1 MRSSLASAGVLLAED
16 TDPVCCDGEPRRT
29 DQIAAASL
37 RRRLAVRRLGS
48 GFLQFVGL
56 HVEEF
61 RLARETDSLF
71 FEDRHQHLSE
81 LFLLL
86 A

>member
-1 MRSSLASAGVLLAED
+1 VL
-16 TDPVCCDGEPRRT
+16 RWRT
-29 DQIAAASL
+29 ATHRPDRGRVVEETLSGTA
-37 RRRLAVRRLGS
+37 LGS